1 MFRNFKNK
9 WGIDSNFQLLKIFI
23 VFGITGSTAAWVS
36 DPLCNYLG
44 ISVTNFSIYLY
55 WLIRL
60 FGGFGV
66 QTEDWSIFQILSDYY
81 AHFGTSAFLF
91 YEVILYSKAFNNPP
105 KELPIFAG
113 IFIGYI
119 TWMEF
124 FVQINN
130 TAPCGTVSCG
140 FPYEFLNDLDYIG
153 RLIFYGIVLFMGV
166 SSWIGCKKLVKGP
179 GHSLF

>member
-1 MFRNFKNK
+1 MPQPLKKLNSDLTLGFADF
-9 WGIDSNFQLLKIFI
+9 LLPSSVLF
-23 VFGITGSTAAWVS
+23 VFVFALVI
-36 DPLCNYLG
+36 L
-44 ISVTNFSIYLY
+44 SIQEHKLLNVLVFLLY

-91 YEVILYSKAFNNPP
+91 YEVILYSKAFKNPS
-105 KELPIFAG
+105 KELPVFAG

-130 TAPCGTVSCG
+130 TAPCGAISCG

-166 SSWIGCKKLVKGP
+166 SSWIGSYQHK
-179 GHSLF
+179 